1 MKKQYLFIVYLLV
14 SFCLQ
19 STYAQQGNKPL
30 FSKEYNYTTF
40 SNSRVLINGELEKN
54 SSAYAKS
61 HEEYGILPFNAG
73 CDDCSEIIDQR
84 TLNTRYYVG
93 NDPSERAVYAQ
104 TSLNDLHYKNTN
116 GDWITI
122 DYRLHPTD
130 NENIYSAIK
139 QEQPTSINFNTN
151 ATSIQLTDAI
161 SFVFNSGWLLSGSN
175 TPEITKLMQP
185 LSRSVGDDG
194 AILFNAWDGIDI
206 RHTFTK
212 GRIKTDFIVNN
223 LNSIDA
229 TSDYSIFKET
239 IKLPEGFSIIR
250 DIYEGEESASGRW
263 IGDLILVD
271 AFGNEYARY
280 DHVFIYM
287 ENPVDEE
294 MASLNLVGE
303 YAIEQVGNL
312 VTLSLYVDNN
322 WLTDP
327 ARIFPI
333 VIDPT
338 VSGTPASIAG
348 TPLGSRYW
356 PEFCIHTMNVST
368 PANATLTTANVS
380 LDVDAKNG
388 GCTPSGNC
396 AKNFTVV
403 YISTSCGVDP
413 IGAPGIIYTCVGGGT
428 CLIAG
433 HLVLATTSMPHLVED
448 CFTPSCASFT
458 IPFNVHL
465 QRLACVNTDPLCDV
479 PCIQLDDFDVTI
491 KGKTVEATAT
501 ASGATSFTITDCTDQ
516 SDWLAPTG
524 DSYGVPGYTYSW
536 SPTGVTDDSV
546 YVTFPLGV
554 TSYTLTI
561 TDACG
566 NVATDVVT
574 VTNNCLLLP
583 LPLSEFSGYHQNS
596 LNILNWNTQSEI
608 GTNYIVER
616 SITGNDFIAVGTV
629 ESKNNSGFQSY
640 TFSDLSPEN
649 QIVYYRLKQIKTQNE
664 VLYSDVIAIKTEY
677 KTGNEITSTVFDTE
691 NNNLQISVNSE
702 SDASAI
708 MTVYD
713 LSGKI
718 VFTNSVTLTKG
729 TTVVKT
735 TLPELAK
742 GAYLINL
749 QLADTNIEGR
759 FVN

>member
-30 FSKEYNYTTF
+30 FSKEYNYSTF

-73 CDDCSEIIDQR
+73 CEDCSEIIDQR
-84 TLNTRYYVG
+84 TVNTRYYVG
-93 NDPSERAVYAQ
+93 NDPSERDVYAQ
-104 TSLNDLHYKNTN
+104 TSLNDLHYKNAN

-139 QEQPTSINFNTN
+139 QEQPTAINFNTN
-151 ATSIQLTDAI
+151 ATSIQLTEAF
-161 SFVFNSGWLLSGSN
+161 SFIFNKSWLLSGSN

-185 LSRSVGDDG
+185 SNHTVGNDG
-194 AILFNAWDGIDI
+194 AILYNAWNGIDI
-206 RHTFTK
+206 RHTFSK
-212 GRIKTDFIVNN
+212 GKIKTDFILHN
-223 LNSIDA
+223 LNAIDA
-229 TSDYSIFKET
+229 GSDYSIFKET
-239 IKLPEGFSIIR
+239 ITLPEGFSIIR
-250 DIYEGEESASGRW
+250 DIYEGEETPSGRW
-263 IGDLILVD
+263 SGDLILVD
-271 AFGNEYARY
+271 AFGNEFARF
-280 DHVFIYM
+280 DRVFTYM

-294 MASLNLVGE
+294 MAANNLIGE
-303 YAIEQVGNL
+303 YAVEQVGNQ
-312 VTLSLYVDNN
+312 VTVSLYLDNS
-322 WLTDP
+322 WLTNP
-327 ARIFPI
+327 ERTFPI

-356 PEFCIHTMNVST
+356 PEYCIHTMNVST

-380 LDVDAKNG
+380 LDVEAKNG

-433 HLVLATTSMPHLVED
+433 HLVLATTSMPHLVSG

-501 ASGATSFTITDCTDQ
+501 AAGGTSYTILNCADQ
-516 SDWLAPTG
+516 SDWLAPTTPI
-524 DSYGVPGYTYSW
+524 YGVPGYTYSW
-536 SPTGVTDDSV
+536 SPIGATSDSV
-546 YVTFPLGV
+546 YVTFPLGT

-566 NVATDVVT
+566 NTATDVVT

-583 LPLSEFSGYHQNS
+583 LPLTEFSGYHLEKNNYLS
-596 LNILNWNTQSEI
+596 WSTQSEI
-608 GTNYIVER
+608 GTNYIIER
-616 SITGNDFIAVGTV
+616 STTGNDFYSIGTV
-629 ESKNNSGFQSY
+629 ESKNNSGFQNY
-640 TFSDLSPEN
+640 TFVDLSPES
-649 QIVYYRLKQIKTQNE
+649 QIIYYRLKQTNANNE
-664 VLYSDVIAIKTEY
+664 VMYSDVIAIKTSY
-677 KTGNEITSTVFDTE
+677 QPGNEITSTIFDAESNT
-691 NNNLQISVNSE
+691 LHVSVNSTNNG
-702 SDASAI
+702 SAV
-708 MTVYD
+708 MTIYD
-713 LSGKI
+713 LTGKI
-718 VFTNSVTLTKG
+718 IFTNSFVVGEG

-735 TLPELAK
+735 SLPELAK
-742 GAYLINL
+742 GAYLVSVL
-749 QLADTNIEGR
+749 VSDTKLESK